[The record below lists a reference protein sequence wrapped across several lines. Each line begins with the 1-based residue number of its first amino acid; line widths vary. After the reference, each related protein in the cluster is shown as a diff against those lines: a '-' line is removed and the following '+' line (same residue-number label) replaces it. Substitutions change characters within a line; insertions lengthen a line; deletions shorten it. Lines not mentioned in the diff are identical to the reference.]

1 MIIDVS
7 DCVLHKKRS
16 LLVFFYFFYFRAPR
30 TLQSITSSYSFVFYF
45 VVLERRFRRDE
56 AGRAL
61 RAPCD
66 RVDVWEGFGWI
77 RLVS

>member
-1 MIIDVS
+1 MILRGPPEKVK
-7 DCVLHKKRS
+7 VTVPS
-16 LLVFFYFFYFRAPR
+16 LLQSSSFSPLVF
-30 TLQSITSSYSFVFYF
+30 FVFYF